1 MSYNSVNHSND
12 PRRPEKIRRFKS
24 SYALPIADDQLQEYM
39 NIIGMVFSM
48 CGLMM
53 KVYKSQIQDE
63 KY

>member
-1 MSYNSVNHSND
+1 MSNNSND
-12 PRRPEKIRRFKS
+12 PRRTDKIKRFKS

-53 KVYKSQIQDE
+53 KVSHE
-63 KY
+63 KKLII

>member
-1 MSYNSVNHSND
+1 MSNNSND
-12 PRRPEKIRRFKS
+12 PRRTDKIKRFKS

-53 KVYKSQIQDE
+53 KVSHE
-63 KY
+63 KN

>member
-1 MSYNSVNHSND
+1 MSYNSVNLND
-12 PRRPEKIRRFKS
+12 PRRPDKIRRFKS

-53 KVYKSQIQDE
+53 KVIIE
-63 KY
+63 ETLL